1 MQDLHPIRL
10 LPGSRLRAIYA
21 VEIIQAGH
29 FCSYGVNPE
38 YISRFEASGLWVAG
52 LGDTGDVR
60 AMELPDHRFYVTTLF
75 HPQLESQPGR
85 PSRFVLAFVN
95 AARER
100 SVSS

>member
-1 MQDLHPIRL
+1 LQDLHPIRL
-10 LPGSRLRAIYA
+10 LPGSQLRAIYA